1 MKKRR
6 VYMTVNVR
14 AGLVS
19 TKELEDMQR
28 GGNLKLLTSKQLAKI
43 INLKS
48 DAALRKQRSKG
59 RSLFPYTRVGRK
71 IFYPANLIVKT
82 LQQNMV
88 DANLR

>member
-28 GGNLKLLTSKQLAKI
+28 EGNLKLLTSKQLAKI

-48 DAALRKQRSKG
+48 DAALCKQRSKG

>member
-1 MKKRR
+1 
-6 VYMTVNVR
+6 MTVNVR

-28 GGNLKLLTSKQLAKI
+28 EGNLKLLTSKQLAKI

-59 RSLFPYTRVGRK
+59 RSLFPFVKLKNRV
-71 IFYPANLIVKT
+71 FYPADLVIKT
-82 LQQNMV
+82 LHDNV
-88 DANLR
+88 VEAKLR

>member
-1 MKKRR
+1 
-6 VYMTVNVR
+6 MTVNVR

-19 TKELEDMQR
+19 TKELKICSE
-28 GGNLKLLTSKQLAKI
+28 GNLKLLTSKQLAKI

-71 IFYPANLIVKT
+71 IFYPAI
-82 LQQNMV
+82 
-88 DANLR
+88 

>member
-1 MKKRR
+1 
-6 VYMTVNVR
+6 MTVNVR

-28 GGNLKLLTSKQLAKI
+28 EGNLKLLTSKQLAKI
-43 INLKS
+43 INLNS
-48 DAALRKQRSKG
+48 DAALRIQRSKG

>member
-1 MKKRR
+1 
-6 VYMTVNVR
+6 MTVNVR

-28 GGNLKLLTSKQLAKI
+28 EGNLKLLTSKQLAKI

-48 DAALRKQRSKG
+48 DEALRKQRSKG

>member
-1 MKKRR
+1 M
-6 VYMTVNVR
+6 
-14 AGLVS
+14 L
-19 TKELEDMQR
+19 EL
-28 GGNLKLLTSKQLAKI
+28 GWYLLKNLKICSEREIFKLLTSKQLAKI

-88 DANLR
+88 DANLGKHA

>member
-28 GGNLKLLTSKQLAKI
+28 EGNLKLLTSKQLAKI

-48 DAALRKQRSKG
+48 DAALRKQSSKG

>member
-28 GGNLKLLTSKQLAKI
+28 EGNLKLLTSKQLAKI

-48 DAALRKQRSKG
+48 DAALRKQISKG